1 MKIPSGPLFK
11 ELFPT
16 TNKIKFDEL
25 EFEHN
30 ALIKKLEDTLH
41 NKRAEICA
49 LRETIKDLEE
59 NLDNCKY
66 EMEKMQLILTKEG
79 L

>member
-1 MKIPSGPLFK
+1 MS
-11 ELFPT
+11 
-16 TNKIKFDEL
+16 NKLNSFDEL

-49 LRETIKDLEE
+49 LRETIIDLEKK
-59 NLDNCKY
+59 LDKA
-66 EMEKMQLILTKEG
+66 G
-79 L
+79 GS

>member
-1 MKIPSGPLFK
+1 MEEKL
-11 ELFPT
+11 
-16 TNKIKFDEL
+16 DEIRS
-25 EFEHN
+25 EHN
-30 ALIKKLEDTLH
+30 ALIKKLEDTLY
-41 NKRAEICA
+41 NKRAEIYA

-66 EMEKMQLILTKEG
+66 EIEKMQLILTKEG

>member
-1 MKIPSGPLFK
+1 MKIPPGPLFK

-41 NKRAEICA
+41 NKRAEICK
-49 LRETIKDLEE
+49 LREKVADLENKLNE
-59 NLDNCKY
+59 TGDS
-66 EMEKMQLILTKEG
+66 
-79 L
+79 

>member
-41 NKRAEICA
+41 NKRAEICK
-49 LRETIKDLEE
+49 LREKVADLENKLNE
-59 NLDNCKY
+59 TGDS
-66 EMEKMQLILTKEG
+66 
-79 L
+79 

>member
-1 MKIPSGPLFK
+1 MEEKL
-11 ELFPT
+11 
-16 TNKIKFDEL
+16 DEIRS
-25 EFEHN
+25 EHN
-30 ALIKKLEDTLH
+30 ALIKKLEDTLY
-41 NKRAEICA
+41 NKRAEIYA